1 MLFSCVCILSHIYQD
16 LARDLHF
23 EGCMNNCKSRSPS
36 GLKVCMVIEIVA
48 RIRRNLVRD
57 LHLEGVLKSEQ
68 SISNSSLH
76 IGDLQHYGFQ
86 LCLDIVTYL
95 SRSRS

>member
-1 MLFSCVCILSHIYQD
+1 
-16 LARDLHF
+16 
-23 EGCMNNCKSRSPS
+23 MNNCKSRTPS

-57 LHLEGVLKSEQ
+57 MHLDDVLKSEQ

-76 IGDLQHYGFQ
+76 IDDLQHYGVQ
-86 LCLDIVTYL
+86 LCLNIVTYL

>member
-1 MLFSCVCILSHIYQD
+1 
-16 LARDLHF
+16 
-23 EGCMNNCKSRSPS
+23 
-36 GLKVCMVIEIVA
+36 MVIENAA
-48 RIRRNLVRD
+48 RIRRDIVRD

-68 SISNSSLH
+68 MISNPSLH
-76 IGDLQHYGFQ
+76 IGDLQHYCFQ

>member
-1 MLFSCVCILSHIYQD
+1 MLSHIYQD
-16 LARDLHF
+16 LARDLQF

-48 RIRRNLVRD
+48 RIRRDLVRD
-57 LHLEGVLKSEQ
+57 LHLEGVLKSEEM
-68 SISNSSLH
+68 IANSKLH
-76 IGDLQHYGFQ
+76 IGDLQHYCFQ
-86 LCLDIVTYL
+86 LCLNIVTYL